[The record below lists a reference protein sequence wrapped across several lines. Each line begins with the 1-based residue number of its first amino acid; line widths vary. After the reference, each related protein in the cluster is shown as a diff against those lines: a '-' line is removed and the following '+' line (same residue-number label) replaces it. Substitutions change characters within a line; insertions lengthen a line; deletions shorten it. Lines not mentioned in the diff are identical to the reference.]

1 MTNVNSN
8 NMTDA
13 AICEI
18 APNGVATITLNR
30 PDIHNAFDDVLIAD
44 LTGKIETL
52 DADPLVRVIILTG
65 AGKSFSAGADLNW
78 MKRMAGYSHGE
89 NLADS
94 RALAKLMKVLNF
106 ASKPTIALVNGAA
119 FGGGVG
125 LAACCDIVIASD
137 RASFCLSEVKLGLI
151 PAVISPY
158 VVEAIGVNQARRYFL
173 SAERFNAETAKQ
185 IGLVHEIV
193 AGDELAARGD
203 EMANILLAN
212 GPAAMHAAKD
222 LIYAVAN
229 KPISDAVIDDTAHR
243 IADQRAC
250 DEGREGV
257 GAFLEKRPANW
268 SKK

>member
-1 MTNVNSN
+1 MHNVNIN
-8 NMTDA
+8 NISDA
-13 AICEI
+13 ALCDITE
-18 APNGVATITLNR
+18 NGVATITLNR

-52 DADPLVRVIILTG
+52 DADPCVRVIILTG

-125 LAACCDIVIASD
+125 LAACCDIVIASE

-158 VVEAIGVNQARRYFL
+158 VVEAIGVNQARRYFR

-193 AGDELAARGD
+193 VDDELAARGD

-212 GPAAMHAAKD
+212 GPAAIHAAKE

-243 IADQRAC
+243 IADQRAS

>member
-1 MTNVNSN
+1 MNNVNTDNIS
-8 NMTDA
+8 DA
-13 AICEI
+13 AVCAIDTYGI
-18 APNGVATITLNR
+18 ARITLNR
-30 PDIHNAFDDVLIAD
+30 PDIHNAFDDALITD
-44 LTGKIETL
+44 LTAKIETL
-52 DADPLVRVIILTG
+52 DADPAVRVVILTG

-78 MKRMAGYSHGE
+78 MKRMAGYSHSE

-106 ASKPTIALVNGAA
+106 TSKPTIALVNGAA

-173 SAERFNAETAKQ
+173 TAERFDAQTAKD
-185 IGLVHEIV
+185 IGLVHDIV
-193 AGDELAARGD
+193 PGDDLITRGD
-203 EMANILLAN
+203 NMAKILLAN
-212 GPAAMHAAKD
+212 GPMAMHAAKE

-229 KPISDAVIDDTAHR
+229 TPISDAVIDDTAHR
-243 IADQRAC
+243 IADQRASI
-250 DEGREGV
+250 EGREGV
-257 GAFLEKRPANW
+257 SAFLEKRPANW

>member
-1 MTNVNSN
+1 MQNVNTDNIS
-8 NMTDA
+8 DA
-13 AICEI
+13 ALCEI
-18 APNGVATITLNR
+18 DARGVARITLNR

-44 LTGKIETL
+44 LTAKIETL
-52 DADPLVRVIILTG
+52 DGDPAVRVVILTG

-78 MKRMAGYSHGE
+78 MKRMAGYSHAE

-106 ASKPTIALVNGAA
+106 CSKPTIALVNGAA

-158 VVEAIGVNQARRYFL
+158 VVEAIGINQARRYFL
-173 SAERFNAETAKQ
+173 TAERFNAETARN
-185 IGLVHEIV
+185 IGLVHEV
-193 AGDELAARGD
+193 VTGDMLTARGD
-203 EMANILLAN
+203 EMADLLLAN
-212 GPAAMHAAKD
+212 GPQAMHAAKD

-229 KPISDAVIDDTAHR
+229 KPISDDVIDDTAHR
-243 IADQRAC
+243 IADQRAS

-268 SKK
+268 SKN

>member
-1 MTNVNSN
+1 MTNVNTN
-8 NMTDA
+8 NISDA

-18 APNGVATITLNR
+18 TEAGIATITLNR

-44 LTGKIETL
+44 LTTKIDTL
-52 DADPLVRVIILTG
+52 NTDPAVRVIILTG

-78 MKRMAGYSHGE
+78 MKRMAEYSHAE

-106 ASKPTIALVNGAA
+106 SSKPTIALVNGAA

-173 SAERFNAETAKQ
+173 TAERFNAQTAQQ
-185 IGLVHEIV
+185 IGLVHEV
-193 AGDELAARGD
+193 VSGDELTARGQ
-203 EMANILLAN
+203 EMAKILLAN
-212 GPAAMHAAKD
+212 GPDAMHAAKN

-229 KPISDAVIDDTAHR
+229 KPISDAVIDDTAQR
-243 IADQRAC
+243 IADQRAS
-250 DEGREGV
+250 DEGREGIR
-257 GAFLEKRPANW
+257 AFLEKRPANW

>member
-78 MKRMAGYSHGE
+78 MKRMAGYSHRE

-193 AGDELAARGD
+193 AGDELAARGN
-203 EMANILLAN
+203 EMANILLTN

-243 IADQRAC
+243 IADQRAS

>member
-8 NMTDA
+8 NITDA

-44 LTGKIETL
+44 LTGKIDTL
-52 DADPLVRVIILTG
+52 DADPLIRVIILTG

-243 IADQRAC
+243 IADQRAS

>member
-1 MTNVNSN
+1 MTNVNTN
-8 NMTDA
+8 NISDA

-18 APNGVATITLNR
+18 TEAGIATITLNR

-44 LTGKIETL
+44 LTAKIETL
-52 DADPLVRVIILTG
+52 NTDPAVRVIILTG

-78 MKRMAGYSHGE
+78 MKRMAGYSHAE

-106 ASKPTIALVNGAA
+106 SSKPTIALVNGAA

-173 SAERFNAETAKQ
+173 TAERFNAQTAQQ
-185 IGLVHEIV
+185 IGLVHEV
-193 AGDELAARGD
+193 VSGDELTARGQ
-203 EMANILLAN
+203 EMAKILLAN
-212 GPAAMHAAKD
+212 GPDAMHAAKN

-229 KPISDAVIDDTAHR
+229 KPISDAVIDDTAQR
-243 IADQRAC
+243 IADQRASG
-250 DEGREGV
+250 EGREGIR
-257 GAFLEKRPANW
+257 AFLEKRPANW

>member
-1 MTNVNSN
+1 MRNVNTDN
-8 NMTDA
+8 IPDA
-13 AICEI
+13 ALCEI

-30 PDIHNAFDDVLIAD
+30 PDIHNAFDDILIAD
-44 LTGKIETL
+44 LTAKIEAL
-52 DADPLVRVIILTG
+52 VADPAVRVIILTG

-78 MKRMAGYSHGE
+78 MKRMAGYSHAE

-94 RALAKLMKVLNF
+94 QALAKLMKVLNF

-173 SAERFNAETAKQ
+173 TAERFDAPTAQQ
-185 IGLVHEIV
+185 IGLVHEITTT
-193 AGDELAARGD
+193 DELSARGQ
-203 EMANILLAN
+203 EMANILLGN
-212 GPAAMHAAKD
+212 GPDAIHAAKN

-243 IADQRAC
+243 IANQRASA
-250 DEGREGV
+250 EGREGV

>member
-1 MTNVNSN
+1 MTNVNTN
-8 NMTDA
+8 NISDT

-18 APNGVATITLNR
+18 TDAGIATITLNR

-44 LTGKIETL
+44 LTTKIDTL
-52 DADPLVRVIILTG
+52 NTDPAVRVIILTG

-78 MKRMAGYSHGE
+78 MKRMAEYSHAE

-106 ASKPTIALVNGAA
+106 SSKPTIALVNGAA

-173 SAERFNAETAKQ
+173 TAERFNAQTAQQ
-185 IGLVHEIV
+185 IGLVHEV
-193 AGDELAARGD
+193 VSGDELTARGQ
-203 EMANILLAN
+203 EMAKILLAN
-212 GPAAMHAAKD
+212 GPDAMHAAKN

-229 KPISDAVIDDTAHR
+229 KPISDAVIDDTAQR
-243 IADQRAC
+243 IADQRAS
-250 DEGREGV
+250 DEGREGIR
-257 GAFLEKRPANW
+257 AFLEKRPANW

>member
-1 MTNVNSN
+1 MSNVNSN

-89 NLADS
+89 NLTDS

-193 AGDELAARGD
+193 AGDELAARGN
-203 EMANILLAN
+203 EMANILLTN

-243 IADQRAC
+243 IADQRASY
-250 DEGREGV
+250 EGREGV

>member
-44 LTGKIETL
+44 LTGKIEAL

-203 EMANILLAN
+203 DMANILLTN

-229 KPISDAVIDDTAHR
+229 KPISDAIIDDTAHR
-243 IADQRAC
+243 IADQRAS

>member
-1 MTNVNSN
+1 MTNVNTN
-8 NMTDA
+8 NIDDA

-18 APNGVATITLNR
+18 ADTGVARIILNR
-30 PDIHNAFDDVLIAD
+30 PDIHNAFDDALIAD
-44 LTGKIETL
+44 LTAKIETL
-52 DADPLVRVIILTG
+52 DADPAVRVVILTG

-89 NLADS
+89 NLEDS

-106 ASKPTIALVNGAA
+106 TSKPTIALVNGAA

-173 SAERFNAETAKQ
+173 TAERFDAQTAKN
-185 IGLVHEIV
+185 IGLVHEVIP
-193 AGDELAARGD
+193 GDQLTARGD
-203 EMANILLAN
+203 EMATILLAN
-212 GPAAMHAAKD
+212 GPKAMHAAKD

-229 KPISDAVIDDTAHR
+229 TPISDAVIDDTAQR
-243 IADQRAC
+243 IADQRAS

-257 GAFLEKRPANW
+257 SAFLEKRPANW

>member
-1 MTNVNSN
+1 MTNVNTN
-8 NMTDA
+8 NIGDA

-18 APNGVATITLNR
+18 ANTGVARITLNR
-30 PDIHNAFDDVLIAD
+30 PDIHNAFDDALIAD
-44 LTGKIETL
+44 LTAKIETL
-52 DADPLVRVIILTG
+52 DADPAVRVVILTG

-78 MKRMAGYSHGE
+78 MKRMAAYSHAE
-89 NLADS
+89 NLDDS

-106 ASKPTIALVNGAA
+106 TSKPTIALVNGAA

-173 SAERFNAETAKQ
+173 SAERFDAQTAKD
-185 IGLVHEIV
+185 IGLVHEV
-193 AGDELAARGD
+193 VSGDDLTARGD
-203 EMANILLAN
+203 EMAQILLAN
-212 GPAAMHAAKD
+212 GPQAMHAAKN

-229 KPISDAVIDDTAHR
+229 TPISDAVIDDTAHR
-243 IADQRAC
+243 IADQRASG
-250 DEGREGV
+250 EGREGV
-257 GAFLEKRPANW
+257 SAFLEKRPANW

>member
-1 MTNVNSN
+1 MTNVNTN
-8 NMTDA
+8 NISDA

-18 APNGVATITLNR
+18 ADTGVARITLNR
-30 PDIHNAFDDVLIAD
+30 PDIHNAFDDLLIAD
-44 LTGKIETL
+44 LIAKIETL
-52 DADPLVRVIILTG
+52 DADPAVRVIILTG

-78 MKRMAGYSHGE
+78 MKRMAGYSHAE

-173 SAERFNAETAKQ
+173 SAERFDTKTAHQ
-185 IGLVHEIV
+185 IGLVHDIV
-193 AGDELAARGD
+193 AGDDLTARGD
-203 EMANILLAN
+203 EMAHLLLAN
-212 GPAAMHAAKD
+212 GPNAMHAAKN

-229 KPISDAVIDDTAHR
+229 KPISNDVIDDTANR
-243 IADQRAC
+243 IADQRAS

>member
-1 MTNVNSN
+1 MSNVNSN

-65 AGKSFSAGADLNW
+65 ASKSFSAGADLNW

-158 VVEAIGVNQARRYFL
+158 VVDAIGVNQARRYFL

-243 IADQRAC
+243 IADQRTS

>member
-30 PDIHNAFDDVLIAD
+30 PDIHNAFDDALIAD

-193 AGDELAARGD
+193 ASDELAARGD

-243 IADQRAC
+243 IADQRAS

>member
-1 MTNVNSN
+1 MSNVNSDN
-8 NMTDA
+8 ISDA
-13 AICEI
+13 ALCEI
-18 APNGVATITLNR
+18 AANGVATITLNR

-44 LTGKIETL
+44 LTAKIETL
-52 DADPLVRVIILTG
+52 NVDPAVRVIILTG

-78 MKRMAGYSHGE
+78 MKRMAGYSHAE

-94 RALAKLMKVLNF
+94 LALAKLMKVLNF

-173 SAERFNAETAKQ
+173 TAERFNAQTAQQ
-185 IGLVHEIV
+185 IGLEHEIV
-193 AGDELAARGD
+193 SGDELAARGQ
-203 EMANILLAN
+203 EMANTLLAN
-212 GPAAMHAAKD
+212 GPDAIHAAKN

-229 KPISDAVIDDTAHR
+229 RPISNDVIDDTAHR
-243 IADQRAC
+243 IADQRASA
-250 DEGREGV
+250 EGREGV

>member
-137 RASFCLSEVKLGLI
+137 QASFCLSEVKLGLI

-193 AGDELAARGD
+193 AGDELAARGN

-243 IADQRAC
+243 IADQRAS

>member
-1 MTNVNSN
+1 MTNVNTN
-8 NMTDA
+8 NISDA

-18 APNGVATITLNR
+18 AENGVATITLNR

-44 LTGKIETL
+44 LTAKIETL
-52 DADPLVRVIILTG
+52 DADPLVRAIILTG

-78 MKRMAGYSHGE
+78 MKRMAGYSHAE

-173 SAERFNAETAKQ
+173 TAERFNAETAKQ

-193 AGDELAARGD
+193 SGDELAARGD

-243 IADQRAC
+243 IADQRAS

>member
-1 MTNVNSN
+1 
-8 NMTDA
+8 
-13 AICEI
+13 
-18 APNGVATITLNR
+18 
-30 PDIHNAFDDVLIAD
+30 
-44 LTGKIETL
+44 
-52 DADPLVRVIILTG
+52 
-65 AGKSFSAGADLNW
+65 
-78 MKRMAGYSHGE
+78 
-89 NLADS
+89 
-94 RALAKLMKVLNF
+94 MKVLNF

-203 EMANILLAN
+203 DMANILLTN

-229 KPISDAVIDDTAHR
+229 KPISDAIIDDTAHR
-243 IADQRAC
+243 IADQRAS

>member
-1 MTNVNSN
+1 MSNVNSN

-89 NLADS
+89 NLTDS

-193 AGDELAARGD
+193 AGDELAARGN
-203 EMANILLAN
+203 EMANILLTN

-243 IADQRAC
+243 IADQRAS

>member
-1 MTNVNSN
+1 MTNVNADN
-8 NMTDA
+8 IIDA

-18 APNGVATITLNR
+18 AENGVARITLNR
-30 PDIHNAFDDVLIAD
+30 PDIHNAFDDLLIAD
-44 LTGKIETL
+44 LTAKIETL
-52 DADPLVRVIILTG
+52 DADPAARVIILTG

-78 MKRMAGYSHGE
+78 MKRMAGYSHAE

-94 RALAKLMKVLNF
+94 RALAKVMEVLNF
-106 ASKPTIALVNGAA
+106 TSKPTIALVNGAA

-158 VVEAIGVNQARRYFL
+158 VVEAIGVSQARRYFL
-173 SAERFNAETAKQ
+173 SAERFDAKTAQ
-185 IGLVHEIV
+185 HIGLVHEV
-193 AGDELAARGD
+193 VSGDELTARGD
-203 EMANILLAN
+203 EMAHLLLAN
-212 GPAAMHAAKD
+212 GPDAMHAAKN

-229 KPISDAVIDDTAHR
+229 KPISDDVIDDTARR
-243 IADQRAC
+243 IADQRAS

>member
-18 APNGVATITLNR
+18 AQNGVATITLNR

-78 MKRMAGYSHGE
+78 MKRMAGYSHAE

-193 AGDELAARGD
+193 AGNELTARGN
-203 EMANILLAN
+203 EVANILLAN

-243 IADQRAC
+243 IADQRAS